1 MLVKAKKRGF
11 GLEITSLLNPTE
23 NEIRMYV
30 STHEEDWKYS
40 DKLIYFPCVRDTNR
54 LRLCKIQEED
64 VKGPIRTFLLNWGM
78 MGRVL
83 KRKNYKGWEKR
94 LAETLRGICNQL
106 KEFRKLNLETT
117 NISSQKDD
125 IKKCYD
131 AVSNIVKTTSAS
143 KTLHV
148 ICPNFFPLWDLGI
161 RERVSGERR
170 GLGKAGI
177 GPSATGYY
185 NFMVEIQGF
194 LNRYAKILSELSRK
208 YSKSKLRITDEFM
221 WRGTDD

>member
-1 MLVKAKKRGF
+1 MKNDK
-11 GLEITSLLNPTE
+11 TSLLNPTE
-23 NEIRMYV
+23 NEIKMYV
-30 STHEEDWKYS
+30 STHEEDWEYS
-40 DKLIYFPCVRDTNR
+40 DKLIYFPCVGDAKR
-54 LRLCKIQEED
+54 LRLCKIQEKD
-64 VKGPIRTFLLNWGM
+64 ARGPIRTFLLNWGM

-106 KEFRKLNLETT
+106 EEFRKLNLENTD
-117 NISSQKDD
+117 ISSQKDNV
-125 IKKCYD
+125 KRCYEV
-131 AVSNIVKTTSAS
+131 VSNIVGPTSAG

-161 RERVSGERR
+161 REKVSEERR

-177 GPSATGYY
+177 GRSATGYY

-194 LNRYAKILSELSRK
+194 LKRYAKILSELSRK
-208 YSKSKLRITDEFM
+208 YSKSKLRIIDEFM
-221 WRGTDD
+221 WRGADD